1 MKDADQTAIIL
12 PFGGQTR
19 SLGGLEQA
27 LMAANPVVMARMAL
41 PPEVV
46 LGTAE
51 VLACFRGEVA
61 DGDAV
66 VEFEDA
72 R

>member
-1 MKDADQTAIIL
+1 
-12 PFGGQTR
+12 
-19 SLGGLEQA
+19 
-27 LMAANPVVMARMAL
+27 VVMARMAL

-46 LGTAE
+46 LGTEE